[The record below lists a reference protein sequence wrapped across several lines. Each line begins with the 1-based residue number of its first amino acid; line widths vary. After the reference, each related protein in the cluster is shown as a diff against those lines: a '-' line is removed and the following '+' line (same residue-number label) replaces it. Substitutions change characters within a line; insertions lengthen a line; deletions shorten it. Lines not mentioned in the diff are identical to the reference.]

1 MCMSSILLCALSPY
15 PVVVCLHT
23 ILRNICCHPCHVVM
37 FHVQCLWYAIVAVRN
52 RELLL
57 TSQIQIRRIVGFYAK
72 LDLGYSTMWGVA
84 RTPEPH

>member
-1 MCMSSILLCALSPY
+1 
-15 PVVVCLHT
+15 
-23 ILRNICCHPCHVVM
+23 M